1 MPSEQVEEYL
11 KAIYDIAGKDGTART
26 TAIAKCLNI
35 SLPSVTE
42 AMQKMAE
49 QGLVVYEPYK
59 GVTLTKEGVAI
70 ATKIKRKHRLLEVFL
85 TDILHIDKDKAHAEA
100 CKMEHSL
107 SDETEI
113 ALCNMLNAPAKCPH
127 GSPISPC
134 TMVIGTCDECNVNPG
149 DHEHKAD
156 DRNIV
161 PITDLVPCE
170 RGVVAFL
177 RGDKKVVQRL
187 SDLGLTLHT
196 EIELLRKSPM
206 NGPIEICVRRTNL
219 AIAREI
225 ADNIFVNIE
234 G

>member
-11 KAIYDIAGKDGTART
+11 KAIYDIAGKDGAART

-35 SLPSVTE
+35 SPPSVTE
-42 AMQKMAE
+42 VMQKLAE
-49 QGLVVYEPYK
+49 QGLVIYEPYK
-59 GVTLTKEGVAI
+59 GVTLTKEGLAI
-70 ATKIKRKHRLLEVFL
+70 ATKIKRKHRLLEVFF
-85 TDILHIDKDKAHAEA
+85 TDILHLDKDKAHTEA

-107 SDETEI
+107 SDETEN
-113 ALCNMLNAPAKCPH
+113 ALCNMLNSPAKCPH

-134 TMVIGTCDECNVNPG
+134 TKVIGTCDERNVNPG
-149 DHEHKAD
+149 DRENKANN
-156 DRNIV
+156 RNIV

-170 RGVVAFL
+170 KGVVAFL

-196 EIELLRKSPM
+196 EIELLRKAPM